1 MEVIRIVTRRVITDF
16 TVITRTVTP
25 PGEALEAVLTGAD
38 PADQDGITEIT
49 AEILVHKWVKGTT
62 PNPPSQRWKD
72 AEGRRPEKLG
82 GR

>member
-25 PGEALEAVLTGAD
+25 PGEALEALLTRAD

-49 AEILVHKWVKGTT
+49 AEIMVHKRFKGTT
-62 PNPPSQRWKD
+62 PNPPTQRRND
-72 AEGRRPEKLG
+72 AEGPRPET
-82 GR
+82 